1 MLCGT
6 LSRLGRL
13 AQRFFGFIINPAQ
26 LPGDPT
32 KLLQDLVTTPLKT
45 IRSWSPKL
53 VKQLIWQILA
63 HEKLTLPNDP
73 LLEQMDN
80 ARTRF
85 INKGWAAWIVTT
97 RDGVELNCCLKEPTE
112 RDIPDGQRYIIFIGG
127 NMQIYE
133 FWLAPYFEPY
143 ARDSRLGFLAFNFRG
158 VGRSEGAVTC
168 VDDMLLDIGACVESL
183 VMRRGV
189 KPEHILIHGFS
200 IGGALAAL
208 YLASPLAMPGV
219 CMTSDRSFRT
229 FAHAAFSIVRGFG
242 AAVGEPHRS
251 FVAGSD
257 GNEDEGEDAGENL
270 EDSGDGDDGD
280 DGVGPRPPR
289 RWCARQLHSFFIW
302 VELLARVLIAQ
313 LAVYLFKATCWELDA
328 EEAWA
333 SWLIQG
339 RKVLVYNRADNIV
352 CYAAASLHNALVQQ
366 PALLED
372 VAVIEVT
379 LRDAGGWAMHDFPL
393 YNDSRAWRALINA
406 ERKALGL
413 PPFA

>member
-1 MLCGT
+1 MCGT

-13 AQRFFGFIINPAQ
+13 AQRFFGFIIIPAQ

-63 HEKLTLPNDP
+63 HRKLTLPNDP

-85 INKGWAAWIVTT
+85 INKGWAAWTVTT
-97 RDGVELNCCLKEPTE
+97 RDGVELNGCLKEPTE

-168 VDDMLLDIGACVESL
+168 VEDMLLDIGACVESL

-242 AAVGEPHRS
+242 AAVAEPHGS
-251 FVAGSD
+251 FVGGSD
-257 GNEDEGEDAGENL
+257 GNEDEDEDAGDIL
-270 EDSGDGDDGD
+270 DDSGGGGDGDDG
-280 DGVGPRPPR
+280 GGPRPPR
-289 RWCARQLHSFFIW
+289 RWYARQLHCFLIR

-328 EEAWA
+328 EAAWA
-333 SWLIQG
+333 SGRIQG

-366 PALLED
+366 PALLQD

-393 YNDSRAWRALINA
+393 YIDSRAWRALINA

-413 PPFA
+413 QPIA